1 MKNSISVCLPNN
13 FQFWTCQ
20 SLLSLTSQLFWCTHA
35 NALTLRM
42 ATCDLPVY
50 KYIHLHCPI
59 LIRAIAYEISSI
71 ILQFMMSTLWN
82 FVYRF
87 SWMTTQRTFKSSGY
101 MKVWQSFR
109 FKLNNVG
116 KLNRTAN
123 TYKPFCLCTLLDT
136 KFLLY

>member
-1 MKNSISVCLPNN
+1 MWIKICFKQYQIYQMKNMHKIVEAMLSNRLVFENYLYIEMYFNWFSYAYDIKYHIYIKRFYISHHILTLHINWMKNSISVCLPNN

-59 LIRAIAYEISSI
+59 LILR
-71 ILQFMMSTLWN
+71 
-82 FVYRF
+82 
-87 SWMTTQRTFKSSGY
+87 
-101 MKVWQSFR
+101 MKYHQ
-109 FKLNNVG
+109 
-116 KLNRTAN
+116 
-123 TYKPFCLCTLLDT
+123 
-136 KFLLY
+136 